1 MKYKRLKYK
10 KLNNKKLEYKKLKLN
25 MALLR
30 TMAMYASVT
39 MCGAMFVTGCGSEA
53 ADADS
58 GSGIGTPI
66 VAPIEDE
73 ADTTGSDQIVDSGG
87 GSSDDASNSIGSN
100 IYEPGDEGYTNE
112 FAEGNDETADSGE
125 LPEGVVGSAI
135 VDDGV
140 TESSD
145 SDVADAAGDSAGDG
159 DEAITDG
166 TITNK
171 EEQLA
176 VISSCYEECKEAYFE
191 EIGGQAPKFTIADLN
206 HNGRLE
212 LIFSD
217 CQGTGAFSYTRFYEV
232 SEDYTYLSEISTSD
246 NDNIDTLGDF
256 LTYDVL
262 TCYEKDGIYY
272 YIVEDYSS
280 SGWDYRGTQFYMYSL
295 DGCVEYT
302 GMGGFVLE
310 GTMNENNE
318 CVYHVKMYDSAG
330 KICAGEE
337 DYLADKNSFL
347 MEYNKKSS
355 CKIVWMS
362 MTDGRPLL
370 EKIQAS
376 YAGFDPE
383 YGNSEVDFS
392 YTKIYGENA
401 NYIISYR

>member
-53 ADADS
+53 VDADS

-73 ADTTGSDQIVDSGG
+73 ADTTDSDQIVDSGG

-100 IYEPGDEGYTNE
+100 IYEPGDDNE
-112 FAEGNDETADSGE
+112 IT
-125 LPEGVVGSAI
+125 
-135 VDDGV
+135 DDGV
-140 TESSD
+140 TGSTD
-145 SDVADAAGDSAGDG
+145 SDLADAGGDSDGDG

-347 MEYNKKSS
+347 TEYNKKSS

-383 YGNSEVDFS
+383 YDNSEVDFS

>member
-1 MKYKRLKYK
+1 MKYKRLNYK

-53 ADADS
+53 VDADS

-100 IYEPGDEGYTNE
+100 IYEPGDDNE
-112 FAEGNDETADSGE
+112 ST
-125 LPEGVVGSAI
+125 
-135 VDDGV
+135 DDGV
-140 TESSD
+140 TGSSD
-145 SDVADAAGDSAGDG
+145 SDVADADGDLDGDG

-262 TCYEKDGIYY
+262 TCYEKEGIYY

-383 YGNSEVDFS
+383 YDNSEVDFS

>member
-10 KLNNKKLEYKKLKLN
+10 KLNNKKLKYKKLKLN
-25 MALLR
+25 MALFG

-53 ADADS
+53 VDADS

-66 VAPIEDE
+66 VAPIADE
-73 ADTTGSDQIVDSGG
+73 ADTTGSDQIADSDG
-87 GSSDDASNSIGSN
+87 GSSDDASNSIGSY
-100 IYEPGDEGYTNE
+100 IYEPGDDN
-112 FAEGNDETADSGE
+112 
-125 LPEGVVGSAI
+125 GST
-135 VDDGV
+135 DDGV
-140 TESSD
+140 TGSTD
-145 SDVADAAGDSAGDG
+145 SDVADAAGDSAGSDSISGGDSASDG

-262 TCYEKDGIYY
+262 TCYEKDGINY
-272 YIVEDYSS
+272 YIVEDYLS

-355 CKIVWMS
+355 CKIIWMS

-383 YGNSEVDFS
+383 YDNSEVDFS

>member
-10 KLNNKKLEYKKLKLN
+10 KLNNKRLEYKKLKLN

-53 ADADS
+53 VDADS

-73 ADTTGSDQIVDSGG
+73 ADTTGSDQIADSGG
-87 GSSDDASNSIGSN
+87 GSSDDASNSIGSY
-100 IYEPGDEGYTNE
+100 IYEPGDDN
-112 FAEGNDETADSGE
+112 
-125 LPEGVVGSAI
+125 GST
-135 VDDGV
+135 DDGV
-140 TESSD
+140 TGSTD
-145 SDVADAAGDSAGDG
+145 SDVADAAGDSAGSDSISGSDSDGDG

-383 YGNSEVDFS
+383 YDNSEVDFS